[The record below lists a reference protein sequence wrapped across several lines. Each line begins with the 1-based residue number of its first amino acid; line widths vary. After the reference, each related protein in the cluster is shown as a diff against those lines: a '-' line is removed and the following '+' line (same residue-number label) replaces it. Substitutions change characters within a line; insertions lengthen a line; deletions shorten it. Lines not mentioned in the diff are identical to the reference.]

1 MANIDDAIQSYTNFR
16 GYIGDMP
23 TNEKEYDALEVC
35 PPNTVVWDTEVA
47 AKPTWTEIQ
56 AKLKE
61 LNDAEADVKANKVS
75 AYRKLSMTDAEIN
88 AIDPTLL
95 AE

>member
-1 MANIDDAIQSYTNFR
+1 MQSYTHFR

-23 TNEKEYDALEVC
+23 SSEKEYDALEVC
-35 PPNTVVWDTEVA
+35 PPNTVIWDTEVA
-47 AKPTWTEIQ
+47 AKPTWTELQ
-56 AKLKE
+56 AKQQE

-75 AYRKLSMTDAEIN
+75 AYKKLSMTDAEIN

-95 AE
+95 GE